1 MAAKEYEKTARLT
14 LESVI
19 GFGGRIPISII
30 AHPDSEHLV
39 YALGACIVIQKIDD
53 RSASSFLYGHND
65 KISCITVSS
74 SGRLI
79 ASGQVTHAGFQA
91 DVCIFD
97 FDERRM
103 VHRMLLHKVKV
114 QALAFSKDEKY
125 LVSIGGVDDKAVV
138 VWDVSTGRPLCGAP
152 AHHTES
158 KAVAFFNS
166 NSEKL
171 ITGGV
176 GSLRVWTIDATD
188 RKMSP
193 DDVNMGNIRRCITTI
208 AVEETDRY
216 AYCGTTSGDVLCVL
230 LERNSNTYKMS
241 GPAKKLS
248 GGITSMIVVRSGD
261 VLVGSGSGEVTL
273 LSKINLTVLK
283 SVNVEGGVT
292 GLAIV
297 PQGYIVGTMES
308 NVHLVEGGNFNAE
321 LRLTCHSNTVND
333 VVFPEGF
340 SALFATCCGPDIR
353 VWNATTCNE
362 LLRIQIAGLLC
373 NCIQFTKD
381 GSMIVSGWDDGKL
394 RAFGPQ
400 SGKLVFAVNDAH
412 KRDGIKNTSG
422 GASGVTA
429 VCVDSTS
436 QRLVS
441 GGADGLVRFWQVQGK
456 TCALEASMKE
466 HKATVNAVCISK
478 NNMECVSAS
487 DDGSCIIWDL
497 VRHVRRDV
505 IYSQTRF
512 RAVEYFVDESQLLT
526 TGTNKTITWWDIV
539 DCGAIREIPGSKT
552 GELNSLSI
560 STDGRFF
567 VTGGNDRIVK
577 VWSYDQGVCVAVGL
591 AHSCNIQKVRISPDN
606 KKIVSVGDE
615 GAIMIWAVDDL
626 DIPPLQKLVGE

>member
-1 MAAKEYEKTARLT
+1 MSAKEYEKTARLA

-19 GFGGRIPISII
+19 GFGGRIPNSII
-30 AHPDSEHLV
+30 AHPDGENLV
-39 YALGACIVIQKIDD
+39 YGLGACIVIQKIND

-74 SGRLI
+74 SGRFV

-97 FDERRM
+97 YDERRM

-114 QALAFSKDEKY
+114 QALAFSKDERY

-166 NSEKL
+166 NCEKL
-171 ITGGV
+171 ITAGV
-176 GSLRVWTIDATD
+176 GSLRVWTIDPDD

-193 DDVNMGNIRRCITTI
+193 SDVNMGTVRRCITTI
-208 AVEETDRY
+208 VVEETDRY

-230 LERNSNTYKMS
+230 LERDANAFKMS
-241 GPAKKLS
+241 GPQNKLP
-248 GGITSMIVVRSGD
+248 GGINSMILTRSGD

-273 LSKINLTVLK
+273 LSKINLTVFK
-283 SVNVEGGVT
+283 SVTV
-292 GLAIV
+292 
-297 PQGYIVGTMES
+297 QGAVSGIAVVQQGFIVGTEES
-308 NVHLVEGGNFNAE
+308 NVYLVESGNFNAE
-321 LRLTCHSNTVND
+321 LRLTCHSDTVND
-333 VVFPEGF
+333 VIFPEGF

-353 VWNATTCNE
+353 VWNASNSNE
-362 LLRIQIAGLLC
+362 LLRIQISGFLC

-381 GSMIVSGWDDGKL
+381 GSLIVSGWDDGKL

-412 KRDGIKNTSG
+412 KREGIKNMG
-422 GASGVTA
+422 GSSSGVTA

-436 QRLVS
+436 EHIIS
-441 GGADGLVRFWQVQGK
+441 GGADGLVRFWEVRGA
-456 TCALEASMKE
+456 TCELVASMKE
-466 HKATVNAVCISK
+466 HKATVNAICISK
-478 NNMECVSAS
+478 NNLECVSAS
-487 DDGSCIIWDL
+487 DDGSCIVWDL

-526 TGTNKTITWWDIV
+526 TGTNKTITWWDTV

-552 GELNSLSI
+552 GEVNSLSI

-577 VWSYDQGVCVAVGL
+577 VWGYDEGVCVAVGL
-591 AHSCNIQKVRISPDN
+591 AHSCNIQKVRVSPDN

-615 GAIMIWAVDDL
+615 GAIMIWSVGDL
-626 DIPPLQKLVGE
+626 DIHSL

>member
-1 MAAKEYEKTARLT
+1 MSAKEYEKTARLT

-19 GFGGRIPISII
+19 GFGGRIPNSII
-30 AHPDSEHLV
+30 AHPDGENLV
-39 YALGACIVIQKIDD
+39 YGLGACIVIQKIND

-74 SGRLI
+74 SGRFV

-97 FDERRM
+97 YDERRM

-114 QALAFSKDEKY
+114 QALAFSKDERY

-166 NSEKL
+166 NCEKL
-171 ITGGV
+171 ITAGV
-176 GSLRVWTIDATD
+176 GSLRVWTIDPDD

-193 DDVNMGNIRRCITTI
+193 SDVNMGTVRRCITTI
-208 AVEETDRY
+208 VVEETDRY

-230 LERNSNTYKMS
+230 LERDANAFKMS
-241 GPAKKLS
+241 GPQNKLP
-248 GGITSMIVVRSGD
+248 GGINSMILTRSGD

-283 SVNVEGGVT
+283 SVTV
-292 GLAIV
+292 
-297 PQGYIVGTMES
+297 QGAVSGIAVVQQGFIVGTEES
-308 NVHLVEGGNFNAE
+308 NVYLVESGNFNAE
-321 LRLTCHSNTVND
+321 LRLTCHSDTVND
-333 VVFPEGF
+333 AIFPEGF

-353 VWNATTCNE
+353 VWNASNSNE
-362 LLRIQIAGLLC
+362 LLRIQISGLLC

-381 GSMIVSGWDDGKL
+381 GSLIVSGWDDGKL

-412 KRDGIKNTSG
+412 KREGIKNMG
-422 GASGVTA
+422 GSSSGVTA

-436 QRLVS
+436 EHIIS
-441 GGADGLVRFWQVQGK
+441 GGADGLVRFWEVRGA
-456 TCALEASMKE
+456 TCELVASMKE
-466 HKATVNAVCISK
+466 HKATVNAICISK
-478 NNMECVSAS
+478 NNLECVSAS
-487 DDGSCIIWDL
+487 DDGSCIVWDL

-526 TGTNKTITWWDIV
+526 TGTNKTITWWDTV

-552 GELNSLSI
+552 GEVNSLSI

-577 VWSYDQGVCVAVGL
+577 VWGYDEGVCVAVGL
-591 AHSCNIQKVRISPDN
+591 AHSCNIQKVRVSPDN

-615 GAIMIWAVDDL
+615 GAIMIWSVGDL
-626 DIPPLQKLVGE
+626 DIHSL

>member
-1 MAAKEYEKTARLT
+1 MSAKEYEKTARLA

-19 GFGGRIPISII
+19 GFGGRIPNSII
-30 AHPDSEHLV
+30 AHPDGENLV
-39 YALGACIVIQKIDD
+39 YGLGACIVIQKIND

-74 SGRLI
+74 SGRFV

-97 FDERRM
+97 YDERRM

-114 QALAFSKDEKY
+114 QALAFSKDERY

-166 NSEKL
+166 NCEKL
-171 ITGGV
+171 ITAGV
-176 GSLRVWTIDATD
+176 GSLRVWTIDPDD

-193 DDVNMGNIRRCITTI
+193 SDVNMGTIRRCITTI
-208 AVEETDRY
+208 VVEETDRY

-230 LERNSNTYKMS
+230 LERDANAFKMS
-241 GPAKKLS
+241 GPQNKLP
-248 GGITSMIVVRSGD
+248 GGINSMILTRSGD

-283 SVNVEGGVT
+283 SVTV
-292 GLAIV
+292 
-297 PQGYIVGTMES
+297 QGAVSGIAVVQQGFIVGTEES
-308 NVHLVEGGNFNAE
+308 NVYLVESGNFNAE
-321 LRLTCHSNTVND
+321 LRLTCHSDTVND
-333 VVFPEGF
+333 AIFPEGF

-353 VWNATTCNE
+353 VWNASNSNE
-362 LLRIQIAGLLC
+362 LLRIQISGLLC

-381 GSMIVSGWDDGKL
+381 GSLIVSGWDDGKL

-412 KRDGIKNTSG
+412 KREGIKNMG
-422 GASGVTA
+422 GSSSGVTA

-436 QRLVS
+436 EHIIS
-441 GGADGLVRFWQVQGK
+441 GGADGLVRFWEVRGA
-456 TCALEASMKE
+456 TCELVASMKE
-466 HKATVNAVCISK
+466 HKATVNAICISK
-478 NNMECVSAS
+478 NNLECVSAS
-487 DDGSCIIWDL
+487 DDGSCIVWDL

-526 TGTNKTITWWDIV
+526 TGTNKTITWWDTV

-552 GELNSLSI
+552 GEVNSLSI

-577 VWSYDQGVCVAVGL
+577 VWGYDEGVCVAVGL
-591 AHSCNIQKVRISPDN
+591 AHSCNIQKVRVSPDN

-615 GAIMIWAVDDL
+615 GAIMIWSVGDL
-626 DIPPLQKLVGE
+626 DIHSL